1 MEEIS
6 TSLWSLWEVFAARGM
21 TVLALQLLVMVTA
34 GVAAFFIHRYTQKS
48 LVERLKSSDFP
59 IAQSAAENRPAP
71 GFSFKWFICLDD
83 WASGLSSV

>member
-34 GVAAFFIHRYTQKS
+34 GVAAFFIHRYT
-48 LVERLKSSDFP
+48 
-59 IAQSAAENRPAP
+59 
-71 GFSFKWFICLDD
+71 
-83 WASGLSSV
+83 